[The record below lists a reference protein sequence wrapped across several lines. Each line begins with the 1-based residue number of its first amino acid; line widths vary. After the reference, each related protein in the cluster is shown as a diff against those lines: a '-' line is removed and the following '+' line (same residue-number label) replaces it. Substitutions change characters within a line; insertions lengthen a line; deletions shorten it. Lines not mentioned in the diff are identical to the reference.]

1 MFSTTNSERRL
12 DSSKKYLFLLPA
24 FLIYFSIVIYPVFYS
39 LFLSFFEWNG
49 IASKKKVFQGFS
61 NYLALGNDRVFL
73 TALKNNTLW
82 ILMTLCFVVLI
93 ALLFALLLNER
104 FKLNTTLRGILYFPY
119 VMSGVMVATTWN
131 WIYHPQLGLLNS
143 FLKLIGFSQYQVSV
157 LANDNTA
164 LIGVF
169 VAGAWHFVGQPMVL
183 FLSGLQTIPN
193 ELLESSKIDGSNSFQ
208 SFFYIRLPLLKETIF
223 VVFATQ
229 IISCMKIYDI
239 VYCMTGGGPAESTQT
254 LATWMVTNTFRY
266 SKVGYGMAISWVMV
280 FIMMFIIIPYI
291 RYQAKDR

>member
-1 MFSTTNSERRL
+1 MVVAKRERRFK
-12 DSSKKYLFLLPA
+12 SAEKYLFLFPA
-24 FLIYFSIVIYPVFYS
+24 FLIYISVVIYPVFYS

-49 IASKKKVFQGFS
+49 VASKKKVFRGLD
-61 NYLALGNDRVFL
+61 NYFALADDRVFV
-73 TALKNNTLW
+73 TALKNNALW
-82 ILMTLCFVVLI
+82 ILMTLCFVVVI
-93 ALLFALLLNER
+93 ALLFALLLNNR
-104 FKLNTTLRGILYFPY
+104 FRFNTTLRGILYFPY

-131 WIYHPQLGLLNS
+131 WIYHPQLGLINS
-143 FLKLIGFSQYQVSV
+143 LLKMIGLGQYQVTI
-157 LANDNTA
+157 LANSDTA

-169 VAGAWHFVGQPMVL
+169 VAGAWHFIGQPMVL
-183 FLSGLQTIPN
+183 FLSGLQTIPS
-193 ELLESSKIDGSNSFQ
+193 ELIESSKIDGSNSLQ
-208 SFFYIRLPLLKETIF
+208 SFMYIKLPLLKETIF

-254 LATWMVTNTFRY
+254 LATWMVINTFNY